1 MSCCMTYPGLKKES
15 SHYLYMPSVPNKSYI
30 AALARSEPCL
40 VADKSV
46 LFIHMTL
53 VVSMVL
59 FVMSPN

>member
-1 MSCCMTYPGLKKES
+1 
-15 SHYLYMPSVPNKSYI
+15 MPSVLNKSYI
-30 AALARSEPCL
+30 AGLARSELCLVARSEPCL

-59 FVMSPN
+59 LVMSPP